1 MGWFSIPSRRVVCC
15 LGMVDRD
22 VMVNHSG
29 VVDIMVN
36 RVVNGNLVMNR
47 VVGRMVGR
55 MVDSMVVMTMMH
67 HMSHMW
73 ILLHVIQWHVQVEH
87 CLQAERMTSHFSMW

>member
-1 MGWFSIPSRRVVCC
+1 MGWFSITCRRVVGS
-15 LGMVDRD
+15 LRVVYRD
-22 VMVNHSG
+22 MVN
-29 VVDIMVN
+29 IMVN
-36 RVVNGNLVMNR
+36 RVVNRYIVVNR
-47 VVGRMVGR
+47 VMHRNLMVNR
-55 MVDSMVVMTMMH
+55 VDSMVVMAMMH